1 MIGFAY
7 RFVARGSLGAFALI
21 AACATTPPG
30 DPPAL
35 VQARASVA
43 AAQADPEVA
52 ARARSELDAA
62 RVSLARAEAIARD
75 HGDAAELA
83 HQAYVAEQRSR
94 IARELA
100 EARRHDAEVARA
112 GEERNRALLEAR
124 TEEKYRAT
132 EAEAA
137 LARARAAQ
145 EAQSTA
151 NRELAAEVRRLQAQ
165 VRELEARQT
174 ERGWVITLGSDVL
187 FDTGRSTLKP
197 GGRRALSNVARIVRN
212 EPERNI
218 VIEGFTDDR
227 GSEQTNQ
234 RLSQRRAQAVR
245 EALVRAG
252 VPGGRIVARGLGESY
267 PVASNAS
274 PAGRQL
280 NRRVEILIGEHAGRA
295 ATGASAAP
303 SR

>member
-1 MIGFAY
+1 MNRVFIC
-7 RFVARGSLGAFALI
+7 SLFLS
-21 AACATTPPG
+21 ACAAVPPAE
-30 DPPAL
+30 PPAL
-35 VQARASVA
+35 VQARAAVA
-43 AAQADPEVA
+43 AAQADPDVTT
-52 ARARSELDAA
+52 RAPSELDAA
-62 RVSLARAEAIARD
+62 RQSLARAETI
-75 HGDAAELA
+75 AAERGNA
-83 HQAYVAEQRSR
+83 AEMTHQAYLAEQRSR

-100 EARRHDAEVARA
+100 QARAHDAQITRA

-124 TEEKYRAT
+124 SEEKYRAT

-137 LARARAAQ
+137 LARAHAAQ
-145 EAQSTA
+145 EAQAAA
-151 NRELAAEVRRLQAQ
+151 NRELAQQVQRLQAQ

-174 ERGWVITLGSDVL
+174 QRGWVITLGSDLL
-187 FDTGRSTLKP
+187 FDTGRATLKP
-197 GGRRALSNVARIVRN
+197 GGRRALENVARIMRN

-227 GSEQTNQ
+227 GPKDTNRRLSEQ
-234 RLSQRRAQAVR
+234 RAQAVR
-245 EALVRAG
+245 AALVRAG
-252 VPGGRIVARGLGESY
+252 VAPGRIVARGLGESY

-295 ATGASAAP
+295 ATGAS